1 MAKVKM
7 KESLPLEVGMNDY
20 HNEERTALRR
30 QFLSDHGLASIDLET
45 LPFDCSFRR
54 YFRLPHAIL
63 MDAPPTH
70 EDAFQF
76 HFISDI
82 LREAGLSVP
91 QVYAADHENGFLL
104 IEDFGDIPYRKA
116 IQQGTSEKLLYGE
129 TVKALVHLHS
139 HFSPSRGLE
148 TLSEY
153 HEELEVLNTRDPSFV
168 NSSWVPDTNVF
179 YDFPSL
185 TQKNLSSGMTSM
197 VKFGMTMRDLPTY
210 SLDLFLDR
218 ASLFLEWHETDF
230 PESTK
235 QEFRNLWTEAYLN
248 QPVLPTTLAM
258 RDVMIDNLHWLPE
271 REGFKRCGFI
281 DFQDASLAPVSYD
294 LVSLLEDARW
304 DIQPNF
310 AKEMLEIY
318 FASFPDINPDKFY
331 ASYCL
336 WGAQR
341 TVRIMGVFF
350 RKAKRDGMPKYL
362 NYLPHLWKTLERDLS
377 YPSLAGLRKWFK
389 AYGGMK

>member
-1 MAKVKM
+1 MERVKM
-7 KESLPLEVGMNDY
+7 KESSLLKVGMSDS
-20 HNEERTALRR
+20 HNEERTVLRY
-30 QFLSDHGLASIDLET
+30 QFLAEQGLASAELVA

-54 YFRLPHAIL
+54 YFRLPNAIL
-63 MDAPPTH
+63 MDAPPSH
-70 EDAFQF
+70 ENASQF

-91 QVYAADHENGFLL
+91 QIYAADHDNGFLL

-116 IQQGTSEKLLYGE
+116 IQQGTSEKLLYTE
-129 TVKALVHLHS
+129 AVKALVHLHS
-139 HFSPSRGLE
+139 GLLRSGAPRNDEKERHCELCESR
-148 TLSEY
+148 
-153 HEELEVLNTRDPSFV
+153 VKQ
-168 NSSWVPDTNVF
+168 SSD
-179 YDFPSL
+179 L
-185 TQKNLSSGMTSM
+185 K
-197 VKFGMTMRDLPTY
+197 KLPTY
-210 SLDLFLDR
+210 SLDLFLKN
-218 ASLFLEWHETDF
+218 ANLFVEWHDADF
-230 PESTK
+230 SESVK
-235 QEFRNLWTEAYLN
+235 QEFEGLWTEVCLN

-281 DFQDASLAPVSYD
+281 DFQDAALAPISYD

-304 DIQPNF
+304 DIHPSF

-318 FASFPDINPDKFY
+318 FAAFPHIDQSDFL
-331 ASYCL
+331 ASYYL

-362 NYLPHLWKTLERDLS
+362 EYLPHLWRTLERDLIH
-377 YPSLAGLRKWFK
+377 PSLGGLRKWFK
-389 AYGGMK
+389 AYGGMP